1 MNVSR
6 IMMIINYIFSMYGV
20 FCFINR
26 LHNTNG
32 LQSFI
37 NPYKRPSSLEVRALN
52 QDYMNA
58 IRENV
63 AHGNYGNEWTFQELQ
78 ENIRN
83 SNIEFASLMNDD
95 QVLVAAEKSS
105 LYDKHTVDG
114 LHYVRVSSSL
124 IRYIIDVLIQNKV
137 QFIIDNYTAQPP
149 ALVIIFLK
157 IIGTTTLYVSVLA
170 FYYIVRTFLLKYM
183 NSSTRKSYVNN
194 IRGFLTGQPGN
205 KVVINDNEKSNT
217 NFTHVAGC
225 DEAKFEL
232 QEVVDFLKT
241 PTRYN
246 EAGAVVPRGVLLEGP
261 PGTGK
266 TLLARATAGEA
277 GVNFISKS
285 ASEFVEVFVGVG
297 ASRMRELFE
306 EAGRKSPCIIFI
318 DEIDAIGRKRDSF
331 GSNDERDQ
339 TLNQLLTNMDG
350 FDKTENIIV
359 IASTNRADI
368 LDKALLRPGR
378 FDRKV
383 RVGLPDRDGRKDIL
397 DVHLKGKRVGS
408 DVDLDAIYDL
418 TTGFSGAD
426 LANLANEAAIMS
438 VRNNVTRID
447 MKSFNDA
454 YEKTTIGLPKAKDLR
469 DEESREMVAYHESGH
484 AIVAKS
490 FYEFVDVRK
499 VTINANNNGAGG
511 YTLFT
516 PKEKYVSF
524 PSRKYMFASMV
535 IAMAGRAAEMMFFNK
550 QHNEPPQPRTRQ
562 RRKPQNNTYNYVKER
577 DSKNNEQ
584 MNQEFMEAQMDVFIS
599 NLDNE
604 VEGSS
609 QVTLGSSSDVRRA
622 TEIAR
627 QYISVFGTSDAL
639 GAGLEWNEQSE
650 RVKGEIDVRI
660 ARLVKSAQDMA
671 VSILER
677 RDIDLQK
684 LSSLLLE
691 KGTVSGNEVP

>member
-1 MNVSR
+1 MNTAR
-6 IMMIINYIFSMYGV
+6 IMIIFNYMFSIYGV
-20 FCFINR
+20 FSFINH

-52 QDYMNA
+52 QDYVKV

-63 AHGNYGNEWTFQELQ
+63 AHGNYGNEWTFQELL
-78 ENIRN
+78 ENIQN
-83 SNIEFASLMNDD
+83 SNIEFASFMNNE
-95 QVLVAAEKSS
+95 QIVVAAEKTS
-105 LYDKHTVDG
+105 LDGKHPADG
-114 LHYVRVSSSL
+114 IHYLHTSSS
-124 IRYIIDVLIQNKV
+124 IIQRIIDVFVQHKV
-137 QFIIDNYTAQPP
+137 QFIIDNYTAEPP
-149 ALVIIFLK
+149 AMVMIFIKVL
-157 IIGTTTLYVSVLA
+157 GTATLYVSVIA
-170 FYYIVRTFLLKYM
+170 FYYIARGFLLKYI
-183 NSSTRKSYVNN
+183 NPSTRKSYVNN
-194 IRGFLTGQPGN
+194 IKGILTGQPIN
-205 KVVINDNEKSNT
+205 KLVKNGDQSSGT

-246 EAGAVVPRGVLLEGP
+246 EAGAVVPKGVLLEGP

-297 ASRMRELFE
+297 ASRMRDLFE
-306 EAGRKSPCIIFI
+306 EAEKKSPCIVFI
-318 DEIDAIGRKRDSF
+318 DEIDAIGRKRDNF
-331 GSNDERDQ
+331 GNDERDQ

-350 FDKTENIIV
+350 FDKTENII
-359 IASTNRADI
+359 ILASTNRADI

-397 DVHLKGKRVGS
+397 DVHLKGKKVGP
-408 DVDLDAIYDL
+408 DVDLNIIYDL

-469 DEESREMVAYHESGH
+469 DEETRKMVAYHESGH

-490 FYEFVDVRK
+490 FHEFVDVRK

-516 PKEKYVSF
+516 PKERYVSF

-535 IAMAGRAAEMMFFNK
+535 IAMAGRAAEIMLFNK
-550 QHNEPPQPRTRQ
+550 QYNEPPQPSTRR
-562 RRKPQNNTYNYVKER
+562 RRKTQNNTYTYVKEPDR
-577 DSKNNEQ
+577 KNNEQ

-650 RVKGEIDVRI
+650 SVKGAIDTRI
-660 ARLVKSAQDMA
+660 AMLVKSAQDMA

-677 RDIDLQK
+677 RGLDLQK